1 MKNFVFLVGI
11 FILVSCSGSEKQSF
25 NAEIENTENTETQ
38 SGIVH
43 RVFVR
48 HYRNSTLKSI
58 RLTNGNCLSGKFF
71 ENVIGSEQDQM
82 SDFYFAE
89 EGDTILYQGE
99 RINEVKFKD

>member
-11 FILVSCSGSEKQSF
+11 FILVSCSGS
-25 NAEIENTENTETQ
+25 NAEIENTETQ

-48 HYRNSTLKSI
+48 HYRSSTLKSI

-99 RINEVKFKD
+99 KVIEVKFKD

>member
-11 FILVSCSGSEKQSF
+11 FILVSCSGS
-25 NAEIENTENTETQ
+25 NAEIENTETQ

-48 HYRNSTLKSI
+48 HYRSSTLKSI

-89 EGDTILYQGE
+89 EGDTIFYQGE
-99 RINEVKFKD
+99 RIIEVKFKD

>member
-11 FILVSCSGSEKQSF
+11 FILVSCSGS
-25 NAEIENTENTETQ
+25 NAEIENTETQ

-48 HYRNSTLKSI
+48 HYRSSTLKSI

-99 RINEVKFKD
+99 RIIEVKFKD

>member
-11 FILVSCSGSEKQSF
+11 FILISCSGSEKQSF
-25 NAEIENTENTETQ
+25 NAEIENTETQ

-99 RINEVKFKD
+99 RIIEDKFKDYT

>member
-25 NAEIENTENTETQ
+25 NAEIENTETQ

-89 EGDTILYQGE
+89 EGDTILYQRE
-99 RINEVKFKD
+99 KVIEVKFKD

>member
-1 MKNFVFLVGI
+1 MKNFVFLVGL

-25 NAEIENTENTETQ
+25 NAEIENTETQ

-48 HYRNSTLKSI
+48 HYRNSTVKNI

-71 ENVIGSEQDQM
+71 DSVIGLEQDQI
-82 SDFYFAE
+82 SDFLFAE

-99 RINEVKFKD
+99 KVIEIKFKD

>member
-11 FILVSCSGSEKQSF
+11 FILVSCSF
-25 NAEIENTENTETQ
+25 NAEIENTETQ

-48 HYRNSTLKSI
+48 HYRSSTLKSI

-99 RINEVKFKD
+99 RIIEVKFKD